1 MGWSHHW
8 LAPTPTNRGR
18 HGRRSAGRPAATER
32 PRHRNSADQ
41 SGWRTVPASPA
52 RGRCLDRGVPRT
64 CANHWHDDRGPTKR
78 DGPPAT
84 HRRRRI
90 KGRGR
95 PGHPPSATAAGGP
108 TIKISPG
115 PAPRPTRWSRTME
128 RAALTHT
135 ACVVCAPRAVRTWR
149 APVEVPLPCTK
160 VDSFEWTK
168 QDCFSLRQKSLSKDA
183 QRPWQVLPAQGDDTI
198 IFMCGD
204 TDCWPLHFTRVVP
217 TCGMV
222 ASGKETEGVR
232 VCASGGCAGEAQR
245 SVIQTRRCPSQS
257 RPRWRCCRWANERR
271 LVCLATAESMRMRM
285 LSVGPLPSQAR
296 QA

>member
-84 HRRRRI
+84 HRRQRI

-149 APVEVPLPCTK
+149 APVQVPLPCTK

-168 QDCFSLRQKSLSKDA
+168 QDCFSQRQKSLSKDA
-183 QRPWQVLPAQGDDTI
+183 QRPCQVLPAQGDDTI
-198 IFMCGD
+198 IFMCG
-204 TDCWPLHFTRVVP
+204 
-217 TCGMV
+217 
-222 ASGKETEGVR
+222 ETLTVGRYTSPVL
-232 VCASGGCAGEAQR
+232 
-245 SVIQTRRCPSQS
+245 S
-257 RPRWRCCRWANERR
+257 RPVGWSPAERKLR
-271 LVCLATAESMRMRM
+271 AFVCVRPAVAQERHSARSSKRGDARRRAALAGDAAGGRMRDA
-285 LSVGPLPSQAR
+285 SSAWPPQSQ
-296 QA
+296 